1 MRGMRRHH
9 GARAGMESADR
20 RTTRKTLRWMPGRLL
35 LRKLRSARVRAVQAE
50 AQRTRPLVLQTSFS
64 APSSL
69 GCLGRSCKGRVGLAD
84 LRSAGR
90 TRVVWPNAR
99 ATGQH
104 DRGKRRSS
112 PA

>member
-1 MRGMRRHH
+1 MRRHQ
-9 GARAGMESADR
+9 GSRGMEAQIVDDEEDPEMDAYVVYASCAQ
-20 RTTRKTLRWMPGRLL
+20 
-35 LRKLRSARVRAVQAE
+35 RVRAVAE
-50 AQRTRPLVLQTSFS
+50 ARGTRPLVLQTSFS

-69 GCLGRSCKGRVGLAD
+69 GCLGGSCKGSVGLAD
-84 LRSAGR
+84 LRSAGLGR

>member
-1 MRGMRRHH
+1 MD
-9 GARAGMESADR
+9 AYVV
-20 RTTRKTLRWMPGRLL
+20 LL
-35 LRKLRSARVRAVQAE
+35 LRKLLSARVRAVQAE
-50 AQRTRPLVLQTSFS
+50 ARGTRPLVLQTSFS

-69 GCLGRSCKGRVGLAD
+69 GCLGGSCKGSVGLAD
-84 LRSAGR
+84 LRSAGLGR